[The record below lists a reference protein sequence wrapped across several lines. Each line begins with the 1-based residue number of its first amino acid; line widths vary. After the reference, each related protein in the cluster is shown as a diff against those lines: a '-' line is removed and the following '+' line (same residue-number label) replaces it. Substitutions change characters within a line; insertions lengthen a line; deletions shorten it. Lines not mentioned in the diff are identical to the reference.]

1 MLAAETAVLLVL
13 YARRVKTLVLVAI
26 IVALIAFGAFE
37 RDEFSGHFIIRL
49 LDDFGYGASANG
61 TATFA
66 DCEAELLFHSDRG
79 DEVHVDRDGSFW
91 MLRISLRIWS

>member
-1 MLAAETAVLLVL
+1 MLAAERAVLLVL
-13 YARRVKTLVLVAI
+13 HAGGVKTLVLVAV
-26 IVALIAFGAFE
+26 IVALIAFCAFE

-66 DCEAELLFHSDRG
+66 DCEAELLFHCHRG
-79 DEVHVDRDGSFW
+79 DQVHVDGHGVTRPK
-91 MLRISLRIWS
+91 